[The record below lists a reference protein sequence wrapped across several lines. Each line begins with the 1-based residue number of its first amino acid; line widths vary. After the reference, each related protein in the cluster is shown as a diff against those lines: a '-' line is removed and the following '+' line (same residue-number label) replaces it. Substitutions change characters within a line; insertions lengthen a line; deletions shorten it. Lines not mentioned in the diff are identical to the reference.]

1 MFESANAA
9 PEVGEPSLPT
19 DLRGDGV
26 RANAGASSTDSPIFI
41 VGLGRSGTTLLSRML
56 DAHSDIAILPET
68 WWYVVLDRLGCMEEF
83 NHPWQYELF
92 LHEVW
97 NNLKSYRDPAAQVVA
112 NEGIRRPR
120 YTGPTVPVLERLGQ
134 AYARERKARIWGE
147 KTPGH
152 ALWLPQIRALFP
164 RARVLFMVRDPRDV
178 LVSYDDRWDKG
189 RRDTEYLIS
198 TAALMKYYLTYLLE
212 RPSFPK
218 EQVCWVKYESLVVE
232 PAAVLQDICRFLEV
246 PFQAGMLEFHHR
258 QKNVER
264 DMPEGQHHR
273 LLSRSPTAAHVGWYR
288 QFFSS
293 SQIALMEK
301 LLGAEMQALGYP
313 LSNGE
318 KPVFSGHEA
327 KAFRQAEGY
336 YRQMLSGHIRQRFRW
351 RGELKLKA
359 YQIMG
364 RTLSVVPSWRV
375 ATEPQHW
382 QARARQ
388 SENNSARRKLSGE
401 DIRPEAPSDRS
412 ETASFR
418 TEMGRISR
426 QSGVVFAGTIFT
438 GVFGY
443 FFKVYL
449 ARVLGAEALGI
460 YALGM
465 TIVSFLGILNV
476 LGLPQSAVRFVALYG
491 AAGKFDKL
499 GSLLWKGSGILLLAN
514 LLFAVALLEGGPW
527 VAVHFYHSPALA
539 RYLPLFAAIMVLGA
553 LNSFFGKVLSGYK
566 EVGLR
571 TIVTNFISSPLSM
584 LVAVLLIA
592 MGGGLWGYLAA
603 QIVSA
608 AVVTVLLILL
618 VWRLTP
624 VAARSRNLTNLR
636 LDPEIWSFSAA
647 MFGVGLMEFFMV
659 QTDRVALG
667 FYQSAHAVGIYA
679 VAAGLVAYE
688 SIVLQSVN
696 QIFAPVISDL
706 HTRGAHAVLS
716 RLFQTLTKWMLGLT
730 FPMAIVMMIF
740 ARPIMGIF
748 GHDFEAGWPILI
760 IGTCGQL
767 VNCAVGSVGYLLLM
781 SGNQRRL
788 IRVQVAMAAVMVGL
802 CLWLVPV
809 WGVLG
814 AAVASALT
822 NIGTNVWNL
831 FEVRWALKLSP
842 YNWSFAKLVPSL
854 GGAALVTWL
863 LSRTMHARPDWIVIV
878 AAAFLAYGA
887 FAIVTVVLGL
897 DADDRLV
904 ADAMW
909 ARMKGS
915 WQKMQAGLES

>member
-1 MFESANAA
+1 
-9 PEVGEPSLPT
+9 
-19 DLRGDGV
+19 
-26 RANAGASSTDSPIFI
+26 
-41 VGLGRSGTTLLSRML
+41 ML
-56 DAHSDIAILPET
+56 DAHSDIAIFPET

-83 NHPWQYELF
+83 EHPWQYELF

-97 NNLKSYRDPAAQVVA
+97 NNLKSYRDPAAKVVA
-112 NEGIRRPR
+112 DEGFRQSR
-120 YTGPTVPVLERLGQ
+120 YMGPTVPVLERLGQ

-178 LVSYDDRWDKG
+178 LVSYDDRWDKS
-189 RRDTEYLIS
+189 RRDTQYLIS

-212 RPSFPK
+212 RPSFPAR
-218 EQVCWVKYESLVVE
+218 QVCWVKYEALVEE
-232 PAAVLQDICRFLEV
+232 PRGVMQEVCRFLDV
-246 PFQAGMLEFHHR
+246 PFQPGMLEFHR
-258 QKNVER
+258 QQQNVER

-273 LLSRSPTAAHVGWYR
+273 LLSRPATADHVGRYR
-288 QFFSS
+288 QLFSS
-293 SQIALMEK
+293 SQIALMER
-301 LLGAEMQALGYP
+301 LLGAEMQALGYS
-313 LSNGE
+313 LTEDG
-318 KPVFSGHEA
+318 KRVFSKSEER
-327 KAFRQAEGY
+327 AFQQAEVY
-336 YRQMLSGHIRQRFRW
+336 YQQMLSGDIRQRFRW
-351 RGELKLKA
+351 RGELKLKT
-359 YQIMG
+359 YQILG
-364 RTLSVVPSWRV
+364 RTLSLVPSWRV
-375 ATEPQHW
+375 PTMPQHW
-382 QARARQ
+382 QARAHQ
-388 SENNSARRKLSGE
+388 SDDHPANAKTAPDDLL
-401 DIRPEAPSDRS
+401 PEALPEGA
-412 ETASFR
+412 ETATFR
-418 TEMGRISR
+418 SEMGRISR
-426 QSGVVFAGTIFT
+426 QSGMVFAGTIFT

-491 AAGKFDKL
+491 AAGKYDEL

-514 LLFAVALLEGGPW
+514 LLFAAALLEGGPW
-527 VAVHFYHSPALA
+527 FAIHFYHSPALA
-539 RYLPLFAAIMVLGA
+539 RYFPWFAAIMVLGA

-571 TIVTNFISSPLSM
+571 TLVTSFIASPLSM
-584 LVAVLLIA
+584 LVALALIA
-592 MGGGLWGYLAA
+592 LGGGLWGYLAA
-603 QIVSA
+603 QVVSA
-608 AVVTVLLILL
+608 AAVTALLIWL

-624 VAARSRNLTNLR
+624 VAARSLNFTSLKLA
-636 LDPEIWSFSAA
+636 PEIWSFSAA

-667 FYQSAHAVGIYA
+667 FYQNAHAVGVYA

-706 HTRGAHAVLS
+706 HTRGAHAVLT

-740 ARPIMGIF
+740 ARPIMRIF
-748 GHDFEAGWPILI
+748 GHDFEAGWPILV
-760 IGTCGQL
+760 IGSCGQL

-788 IRVQVAMAAVMVGL
+788 IRVQIAMAAVMVFL
-802 CLWLVPV
+802 CLWLVPL
-809 WGVLG
+809 WGVMG
-814 AAVASALT
+814 AAAASAVT

-831 FEVRWALKLSP
+831 REVRSALKLSP
-842 YNWSFAKLVPSL
+842 YNWSFAKLLPSV
-854 GGAALVTWL
+854 GGAALVTL
-863 LSRTMHARPDWIVIV
+863 FLSRTIHARPEWVVIV
-878 AAAFLAYGA
+878 AAALLAYGT
-887 FAIVTVVLGL
+887 FAVVTVALGL

-904 ADAMW
+904 VDAVW
-909 ARMKGS
+909 ARMKGN
-915 WQKMQAGLES
+915 WRKVPAGLAS